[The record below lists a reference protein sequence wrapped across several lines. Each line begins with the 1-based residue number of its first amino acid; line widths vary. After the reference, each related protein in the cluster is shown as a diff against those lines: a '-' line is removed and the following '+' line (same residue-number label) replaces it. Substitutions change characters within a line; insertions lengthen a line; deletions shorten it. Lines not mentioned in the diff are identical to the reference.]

1 MASKK
6 KAPPFKS
13 KGAKSKGKGA
23 EMKEE
28 MKEKGKG
35 CH

>member
-1 MASKK
+1 MASK
-6 KAPPFKS
+6 KAPPFKG
-13 KGAKSKGKGA
+13 KGTKGKGK